1 MSTNTFQSIVF
12 SSYVMY
18 NQLCNNL
25 NVHIITWLI
34 IRYLYHH
41 SGTLIIHE
49 TWDEP
54 DSRHPDGVSSVDSL
68 HRSGQEAVISIST
81 PLEDIS
87 LNERNYSSDNSLLE
101 TLATMAVCVGFDYV
115 RINTANNT
123 VSVAVRECVTNDTR

>member
-1 MSTNTFQSIVF
+1 M
-12 SSYVMY
+12 
-18 NQLCNNL
+18 
-25 NVHIITWLI
+25 
-34 IRYLYHH
+34 
-41 SGTLIIHE
+41 
-49 TWDEP
+49 
-54 DSRHPDGVSSVDSL
+54 
-68 HRSGQEAVISIST
+68 ISIST